1 MVADSTLTALAD
13 PNVNRLKTYRYLRI
27 GMVLLMVM
35 LAVSIIV
42 DRVDGPAGQFQ
53 TSISDYYYTPVQSV
67 LVGSLVAV
75 GACLII
81 LRAERDTED
90 IFLNLAGMF
99 APLVAFVPID
109 RDGVTDGVLSSASAA
124 EFVDNNVKTLVITG
138 IIALAVA
145 VAVLVRSWP
154 LVDDPWVRV
163 RRVLGLVAA
172 AIIVFGTWY
181 WYDTDPDS
189 FQGTGDKVAGGHFT
203 AAISLF
209 VCMGVVVLWNALP
222 HHVWTSAGRRPA
234 SPVFRAIYAA
244 IFVLMVVNGIVAVL
258 FGFEVGPF
266 DWKYWLLA
274 VEVAGIALFVIFWLV
289 QTVEQGRIT
298 PIPRPA
304 LAPAPSGG
312 QRNDQ
317 V

>member
-1 MVADSTLTALAD
+1 MVADPTLTALAD

-81 LRAERDTED
+81 MRAERDTED

-138 IIALAVA
+138 TIALAVA

-189 FQGTGDKVAGGHFT
+189 FQGTGDKVAGGHLT
-203 AAISLF
+203 AAVSLF
-209 VCMGVVVLWNALP
+209 VCMGIVILWNALP
-222 HHVWTSAGRRPA
+222 HHVWRARGGGRRA
-234 SPVFRAIYAA
+234 RCSARS
-244 IFVLMVVNGIVAVL
+244 
-258 FGFEVGPF
+258 
-266 DWKYWLLA
+266 
-274 VEVAGIALFVIFWLV
+274 
-289 QTVEQGRIT
+289 T
-298 PIPRPA
+298 PR
-304 LAPAPSGG
+304 SSS
-312 QRNDQ
+312 
-317 V
+317 